1 MPTAF
6 DAVLLA
12 GGRASR
18 VGGDDKTAFTSG
30 GARLL
35 DLSIAAA
42 RGAVALVIVGPR
54 DTSEL
59 PETAVVT
66 REDPPWAGPVAALAA
81 GLDAVDRPSPTT
93 LVLACDLPRAPDAV
107 RALQEGRGGA
117 RGVLGDPAVH
127 DGDRSDGRDGRIA
140 VDASGRRQPLL
151 ALYRT
156 DALRGRLDVLRGEG
170 PLAGLSM
177 RRLLAGLDLVEV
189 PVADELCADVDTP
202 DDMVLLGV
210 EREADRH
217 PSPPMSPATG

>member
-42 RGAVALVIVGPR
+42 GGAVALVIVGPR
-54 DTSEL
+54 DASEL
-59 PETAVVT
+59 PATAVVT
-66 REDPPWAGPVAALAA
+66 REDPAWAGPVAALAA
-81 GLDAVDRPSPTT
+81 GLDAVDRPSPAT
-93 LVLACDLPRAPDAV
+93 LVLACDLPRAPDAM
-107 RALQEGRGGA
+107 RALREGRGGA
-117 RGVLGDPAVH
+117 RGILGGPAVH
-127 DGDRSDGRDGRIA
+127 DADRSDDRDGRIA

-156 DALRGRLDVLRGEG
+156 DALRGRLDALRAEG

-189 PVADELCADVDTP
+189 PVGDELCADVDTP
-202 DDMVLLGV
+202 DDVTRLGV
-210 EREADRH
+210 ERQIVRESA
-217 PSPPMSPATG
+217 PPMSPAAG